1 MGTFHLLNFGCRA
14 SQADGAALKR
24 QLREAGWEEAA
35 RAEQSQIAVL
45 NTCTVTATAD
55 AEVRQMIRRLHR
67 ANPRCRILVTGCYA
81 QRAPQELA
89 ELPGVAWVV
98 GNSHRHLIA
107 EVLSNRQKP
116 GVRSQKSEGA
126 GQSALVQIEE
136 RRPIAAAPSAVGDDS
151 TRGDDGG
158 GAESL
163 PQLLV
168 GEVGAEFHFAPVFAD
183 DCTRP
188 TLKVQD
194 GCNARCAF
202 CIIPQVRGRSRSLAP
217 EKVVEQVR
225 ELAQSGYQE
234 VVLSGINLGSYG
246 KDLER
251 RITLLGLLERILA
264 ETSLARLR
272 LSSLEAMDISPRLIH
287 LLAADPRL
295 AQHFHVPL
303 QSGCDRILR
312 LMKRRYW
319 AAQYA
324 ERIQAIHAQLPHCGI
339 GADVLV
345 GFPGETDLD
354 HRASLRF
361 IESLPFTYLHV
372 FPYSARP
379 GTPAAARPD
388 QLNGRV
394 IHERGREV
402 RRVMA
407 QKRQAFLEAQIG
419 RTLSVLTLDETCDK
433 MRVALSSNYLKVALP
448 FSGLP
453 PNTLLDVSVGR
464 VEEGLLYAYQP
475 AQNS

>member
-24 QLREAGWEEAA
+24 QLREAGWEEVA
-35 RAEQSQIAVL
+35 RAEQGQIAVL

-55 AEVRQMIRRLHR
+55 AEVRQIIRRIHR
-67 ANPRCRILVTGCYA
+67 ANPRCRIMVTGCYA
-81 QRAPQELA
+81 QRAPEELA
-89 ELPGVAWVV
+89 QLPGVAWVV
-98 GNSHRHLIA
+98 GNSHKHLIA
-107 EVLSNRQKP
+107 EVLSNRAES
-116 GVRSQKSEGA
+116 GVRSQKSGES
-126 GQSALVQIEE
+126 GQDKLVQIEE
-136 RRPIAAAPSAVGDDS
+136 RRAIAAASNAAGEDS
-151 TRGDDGG
+151 GRGDYGVS
-158 GAESL
+158 AEGP

-168 GEVGAEFHFAPVFAD
+168 GEIGEEFHFAPVFPD
-183 DCTRP
+183 DHTRP

-225 ELAQSGYQE
+225 ELEQNGYKE

-246 KDLER
+246 KDLDR
-251 RITLLGLLERILA
+251 HITLLGLLERILA

-272 LSSLEAMDISPRLIH
+272 LSSIEAVDISPRLIH
-287 LLAADPRL
+287 LVAAEPRL

-303 QSGCDRILR
+303 QSGCDRLLR
-312 LMKRRYW
+312 LMNRRDR
-319 AAQYA
+319 AAHYA
-324 ERIQAIHAQLPHCGI
+324 ERIQAIHEQIPNCGI
-339 GADVLV
+339 GADVMV
-345 GFPGETDLD
+345 GFPGETELD
-354 HRASLRF
+354 HQTSLHF
-361 IESLPFTYLHV
+361 IASLPFTYLHV

-379 GTPAAARPD
+379 GTPAAAQPG

-407 QKRQAFLEAQIG
+407 QKRRGFLAAQIG
-419 RTLSVLTLDETCDK
+419 RTLSVLTLDEAYDD

-448 FSGLP
+448 FSELR

-464 VEEGLLYAYQP
+464 VEEGILYAYQES
-475 AQNS
+475 QKG